1 MSKKLNFAYQW
12 IGPKG
17 PITNNRIPTIAD
29 LSWGLNI
36 DHRPQRDLLQEPHFH
51 TRFGDDANIVS
62 CHKIPKGKFLYEL
75 NFSPYHYRDWR
86 KLFSVND
93 GPFSDQSITQEDI
106 EYLLANNGYFLVTIL
121 FEGWAHDQLFD
132 AMTKF
137 FTHYNIPLDR
147 VIYVTNCH
155 NVSEI
160 YDKYCIKRNVQTK
173 LNVEHFPTFRYDRTN
188 LEEVTKKYVTTEY
201 ICGPREKD
209 FLCFQRRYNDQR
221 LAFYIEMHRSN
232 MLDKFYMSMDATQPE
247 SGQSFES
254 NITHLANRRPELK
267 ITQEETVAAKH
278 SLPLILDT
286 TNFSSYPMEET
297 QFSTEHYYQNSLI
310 NIIQETYFYSPEIH
324 LTEKTFKPIAFKQP
338 FIMIGAR
345 GSLRHLKDLG
355 FKTFSDFWDESYDSQ
370 EDSKRMITIFKL
382 INEISNWSQ
391 EQKIQL
397 TKDVKSI
404 LDYNC
409 NHFDTMK
416 HEELEHFKEQYG
428 N

>member
-1 MSKKLNFAYQW
+1 
-12 IGPKG
+12 
-17 PITNNRIPTIAD
+17 
-29 LSWGLNI
+29 
-36 DHRPQRDLLQEPHFH
+36 
-51 TRFGDDANIVS
+51 
-62 CHKIPKGKFLYEL
+62 
-75 NFSPYHYRDWR
+75 
-86 KLFSVND
+86 LFSVND

-155 NVSEI
+155 NVSKI
-160 YDKYCIKRNVQTK
+160 YNKYCIKRNVQTK
-173 LNVEHFPTFRYDRTN
+173 LNVEHFPTFRYDRSN

-254 NITHLANRRPELK
+254 NITHLANRRLELK

-297 QFSTEHYYQNSLI
+297 QFSTEHYYQNSLV

-338 FIMIGAR
+338 FIMIGAK

-391 EQKIQL
+391 DQKIQL

-416 HEELEHFKEQYG
+416 HQELEHFKEQYG